1 LSALRRTASASSSI
15 KGIDITQQ
23 VEVRKQALRII
34 RSTSIDEAQ
43 FESIA
48 RLAQDPQ
55 PEVAVAALE
64 LFHYLA
70 RAPEDDFDQRVLI
83 PTLTQAMSDPD
94 PKVREA
100 AYGALSTISVH
111 RPAYLRAADF
121 PALLE
126 TGAKDPEPRVRVVAL
141 VSLLGDAR
149 STKQRDAIVERG
161 LTDPDP
167 YVRRMAVS
175 WLGSP
180 RTKTRSRQD
189 LIAQALGDPDPD
201 VRATAVAAQQQWDS
215 RKRSWPIDLWRLVR
229 EGEYGKVGMRILVA
243 VTVATPIL
251 ICGIFLLYYMARLLT
266 LLQQRRWRAAAVVP
280 VIAAWVGASYGVDM
294 LFFLA
299 AHVGD
304 ADGGEIA
311 IVAGILWG
319 AIAIYALVGW
329 GLHYV
334 VRN

>member
-1 LSALRRTASASSSI
+1 
-15 KGIDITQQ
+15 
-23 VEVRKQALRII
+23 
-34 RSTSIDEAQ
+34 
-43 FESIA
+43 
-48 RLAQDPQ
+48 
-55 PEVAVAALE
+55 
-64 LFHYLA
+64 
-70 RAPEDDFDQRVLI
+70 
-83 PTLTQAMSDPD
+83 M
-94 PKVREA
+94 
-100 AYGALSTISVH
+100 
-111 RPAYLRAADF
+111 
-121 PALLE
+121 
-126 TGAKDPEPRVRVVAL
+126 AL

-180 RTKTRSRQD
+180 RTKTRSRQE
-189 LIAQALGDPDPD
+189 LIAQALDDPGPD
-201 VRATAVAAQQQWDS
+201 VRATAVAAQQQWES
-215 RKRSWPIDLWRLVR
+215 RKRSWPIDLWRLLK
-229 EGEYGKVGMRILVA
+229 EGEYGKVGMRVLIT

-280 VIAAWVGASYGVDM
+280 VIAAWVGASYGLGM
-294 LFFLA
+294 LFFFA

-319 AIAIYALVGW
+319 AIAIYALLGW
-329 GLHYV
+329 GLHYA